1 MHQPPA
7 WILQDAHRLTLEEF
21 QQAFGEAWSR
31 LKRRFL
37 KVECW
42 QSYREADGVR
52 SQKAYQ
58 EGKAELARELL
69 REEAKGDQPLYE
81 EVNARNLEFTRIRLI
96 SLPLTD
102 YLRYEMI
109 NYEIRRALG
118 ENIEFVTPPT
128 PVTDYF
134 DFLLFDDHTALIHD
148 YGPGPVGHQVGGWV
162 TRAAEPLKHLE
173 KLACELRTYA
183 RPWPN
188 VGEKGLPG
196 RKTVDIAAQSRR

>member
-109 NYEIRRALG
+109 NYEIRRAWGRTSNSSHLPHPSPT
-118 ENIEFVTPPT
+118 ISTSCCSTITPLSST
-128 PVTDYF
+128 T
-134 DFLLFDDHTALIHD
+134 TAPD
-148 YGPGPVGHQVGGWV
+148 RWATRSAAGSPGP
-162 TRAAEPLKHLE
+162 P
-173 KLACELRTYA
+173 
-183 RPWPN
+183 
-188 VGEKGLPG
+188 
-196 RKTVDIAAQSRR
+196 SR